1 MSRIYLPVLLALWLL
16 AVGVGMSCLER
27 YESTPGVAA
36 APVAKW
42 PAGSRIPRIEH
53 FATLVMLAH
62 PRCPCTR
69 ASLAELARLMAQCP
83 VRVRA
88 FVLFV
93 APQSEGQ
100 EWTQTDLWDRAA
112 SIPGVTPLRDEDGHE
127 AQRFHG
133 HTSGE
138 TLLYDAS
145 GKLLFQGGITG
156 GRGHEGDNAGR
167 AACLSLLTSGHAS
180 QNHTPVFGCALKAQP

>member
-1 MSRIYLPVLLALWLL
+1 MSRIYLPVLLTLWLL
-16 AVGVGMSCLER
+16 ALVLGMSRLER

-36 APVAKW
+36 APAANW
-42 PAGSRIPRIEH
+42 PADSRIPRTEH
-53 FATLVMLAH
+53 FTTLVMLAH

-93 APQSEGQ
+93 APRSEGQ
-100 EWTQTDLWDRAA
+100 DWARTDLWDHAA
-112 SIPGVTPLRDEDGHE
+112 SIPGVTPIQDVDGHE
-127 AQRFHG
+127 AQRFHA

-138 TLLYDAS
+138 TLLYNAS

-167 AACLSLLTSGHAS
+167 AACLSLLTSERAPLSHA
-180 QNHTPVFGCALKAQP
+180 PVFGCAL